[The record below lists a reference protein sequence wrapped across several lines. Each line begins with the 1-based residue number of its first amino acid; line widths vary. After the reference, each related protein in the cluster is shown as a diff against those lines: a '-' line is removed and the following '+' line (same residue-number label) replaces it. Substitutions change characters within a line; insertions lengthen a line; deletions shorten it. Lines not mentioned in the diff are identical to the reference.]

1 MGAPRQGERPPP
13 PGDRRGGGPLSVL
26 IMTCGWRS
34 MGTADLDGVAANSEG
49 VHGAVIEAH
58 RVDCERL
65 DVHAAGCRVRER
77 DAAVAGYLVT
87 HPWHRGAVPQ
97 LGALLGALPVAAE
110 ICYLHGIAL
119 LPATR
124 GMGAGAEAT
133 AFVRQQARL
142 AGCEEIRLV
151 AVNGAESYWRAQG
164 FEEMTPGQEG
174 PYGPGSYLMRSCV

>member
-1 MGAPRQGERPPP
+1 
-13 PGDRRGGGPLSVL
+13 
-26 IMTCGWRS
+26 
-34 MGTADLDGVAANSEG
+34 MGTADLDAVAAISDR
-49 VHGAVIEAH
+49 VHGAFTEPRHVYT
-58 RVDCERL
+58 ERL
-65 DVHAAGCRVRER
+65 DLYPAGCRVLER

-87 HPWHRGAVPQ
+87 HPWHRGAVPK
-97 LGALLGALPVAAE
+97 LGALLGALPVAAD
-110 ICYLHGIAL
+110 IYYLHDIAL
-119 LPATR
+119 LPVTR

-164 FEEMTPGQEG
+164 FEEMVPGQEG

>member
-1 MGAPRQGERPPP
+1 
-13 PGDRRGGGPLSVL
+13 
-26 IMTCGWRS
+26 MTCGWRS
-34 MGTADLDGVAANSEG
+34 MGTGDLDAVAAISDR
-49 VHGAVIEAH
+49 VHGAFTEPR
-58 RVDCERL
+58 RVYTERL
-65 DVHAAGCRVRER
+65 DLYPAGCRVLER

-87 HPWHRGAVPQ
+87 HPWHRGAVPK
-97 LGALLGALPVAAE
+97 LGALLGALPVAAD
-110 ICYLHGIAL
+110 IYYLHDIAL

-124 GMGAGAEAT
+124 GMGAGVEAT